1 MLRKFREVTPDVI
14 ILIFFISLLVWA
26 KAFIHPETA
35 SLPGFD
41 TKPMPLFYLILSATD
56 FSPVLRIIFTYLL
69 VLLVAFLIVNFNTSQ
84 FFMGERTF
92 LPALLFVLFSGLI
105 PGQQV
110 LNPVLPAALFLIL
123 ALRRIMD
130 AYKTQW
136 IAYSFF
142 DAGLLISIGSMF
154 YAGLI
159 WFGAIL
165 FIGIA
170 ILRTG
175 NIKEITISILGLAA
189 PWFLAGGIC
198 YVAGLDLNELLSTIS
213 YNLLEKEET
222 FYLGK
227 ESIGVMAL
235 FSAVFLISLA
245 GLISSLNTKKIRSR
259 KTFVLLIWN
268 FILALGLLLLLK
280 PVSFEILWLAYIP
293 ASFIISHYFVYA
305 GRKKIVPVILFLLL
319 FAGIGLI
326 QVMEFIKGY

>member
-1 MLRKFREVTPDVI
+1 MLRKFREITPDVI
-14 ILIFFISLLVWA
+14 ILIFFISLLVWV

-35 SLPGFD
+35 SFLGFD
-41 TKPMPLFYLILSATD
+41 TKPMPLFFLILSVTD
-56 FSPVLRIIFTYLL
+56 FSPVLSVIFTYLL
-69 VLLVAFLIVNFNTSQ
+69 VLLVAFLLVNFNTSQ

-110 LNPVLPAALFLIL
+110 LNPVLPAAVFLIL

-142 DAGLLISIGSMF
+142 DAGLLISIGSLF

-159 WFGAIL
+159 WFGLIV

-175 NIKEITISILGLAA
+175 NIKEITISVLGLAA
-189 PWFLAGGIC
+189 PWFLTGGIF
-198 YVAGLDLNELLSTIS
+198 YVSGLDLNEFFSTIS
-213 YNLLEKEET
+213 YNLLQKEET
-222 FYLGK
+222 FYLHDVT
-227 ESIGVMAL
+227 IGVMAL
-235 FSAVFLISLA
+235 FAVVFIISLA
-245 GLISSLNTKKIRSR
+245 GLVSAMNTKKIRSR

-268 FILALGLLLLLK
+268 FVLAIALIILLK
-280 PVSFEILWLAYIP
+280 PVSYEILWLAYIP

-305 GRKKIVPVILFLLL
+305 GRKKIIPVILFLLL

-326 QVMEFIKGY
+326 QILEFI

>member
-35 SLPGFD
+35 SSLDFD
-41 TKPMPLFYLILSATD
+41 TKPMPLFFIILPVTD
-56 FSPVLRIIFTYLL
+56 FSPVVSVIFTYLL
-69 VLLVAFLIVNFNTSQ
+69 VLLVAFLLVNFNTSQ

-110 LNPVLPAALFLIL
+110 LNPVLPAAVFLIL

-142 DAGLLISIGSMF
+142 DAGLLISIGSLF

-159 WFGAIL
+159 WFGIIL

-175 NIKEITISILGLAA
+175 NIREITISVLGLAA

-198 YVAGLDLNELLSTIS
+198 YVAGLDLNEFFSTIR
-213 YNLLEKEET
+213 YNLLQREGT
-222 FYLGK
+222 FYLQK
-227 ESIGVMAL
+227 ATIGMMVMFAV
-235 FSAVFLISLA
+235 VFLISLF
-245 GLISSLNTKKIRSR
+245 GLISALNTKKIRSR

-268 FILALGLLLLLK
+268 FVLAIALIILLK
-280 PVSFEILWLAYIP
+280 PVSYEILWLAYIP

-305 GRKKIVPVILFLLL
+305 GRKRIIPVILFLLL

-326 QVMEFIKGY
+326 QILEFI